1 MKRGRRAE
9 LLSYRSEFI
18 QIVLQHFHSEEKGAL
33 CQDLPV
39 HIPQIFPKNTPKK
52 KKKDGRIQT
61 QACTA
66 ALEDTSQIIALIVAR
81 FYKINMK

>member
-39 HIPQIFPKNTPKK
+39 HIPQIFPKNTAKK
-52 KKKDGRIQT
+52 KKKKKTEEFRHKHVQ
-61 QACTA
+61 
-66 ALEDTSQIIALIVAR
+66 LH
-81 FYKINMK
+81 

>member
-39 HIPQIFPKNTPKK
+39 HIPQIFPKNTEEFRHKHV
-52 KKKDGRIQT
+52 Q
-61 QACTA
+61 
-66 ALEDTSQIIALIVAR
+66 LH
-81 FYKINMK
+81 